1 MQRRIGVAI
10 SGGGYRAGAW
20 GLGALIYLADS
31 GLQRTVVT
39 VSSVSGGSITNA
51 GLGLKPFEKM
61 PPEDLWKYSARLA
74 PKLAGDVQAF
84 LAVLLVHVAAW
95 GIAIVWAATHQP
107 VLAASALGVSVLLS
121 LLLAPIC
128 ADATFASRMMWL
140 YLDVLAA
147 SLALFGFAVGEGW
160 WWLGALVLVG
170 VLLQFR
176 GVVVGWAIGRSLLRT
191 AGGRARLSDLSSDI
205 DHVLCACDLHGRHH
219 VYFGRD
225 FVYSYGLGL
234 GARPRLAL
242 SAAMQ
247 SSANLPGAFAPRP
260 MLAAPFRFT
269 GARYRS
275 PVLALTDGGVYDNMA
290 DEWLLSF
297 GERAGSFR
305 ERASAIADPELRGQL
320 QTAAERLQARDPNF
334 LVIANGSGPLGFHF
348 AWTTFVPLFGELA
361 GLLRVKSILYDNGH
375 TTRRR
380 MIVDEFIDRDLTG
393 ILVHISTDPW
403 SVVRDGLATQDP
415 GVRERS
421 NAAAAV
427 LRSTR
432 GLEPERTKTPA
443 GAGTVLYPLRR
454 GLIANLLQRSYAIA
468 CVQAHIWHD
477 LPLVQIP
484 PLVWFEAL
492 EQGRVEDRPKPP
504 EAPFV
509 EPSEDL
515 GFAPAQTIPVSLDA
529 VRNLDGTD
537 MARVTYFVIG
547 SEVPEPTWQL
557 RPARA
562 SQYSIEVLGLTG
574 VICGPGLRS
583 PMFRSPDEITALFE
597 EVEANAVLSIEIE
610 DLWIPLFWLSRGRE
624 PERGDVYRL
633 RLPLFQ
639 AAYRFRI
646 EDISQQEFLQT
657 TEWTG
662 SVSYSAEETDAFRAW
677 AQGRIE
683 DAVAAY
689 PKDPELELA
698 YTQESP

>member
-1 MQRRIGVAI
+1 MR
-10 SGGGYRAGAW
+10 
-20 GLGALIYLADS
+20 
-31 GLQRTVVT
+31 
-39 VSSVSGGSITNA
+39 
-51 GLGLKPFEKM
+51 
-61 PPEDLWKYSARLA
+61 PEDLWDYSARLA
-74 PKLAGDVQAF
+74 PKLAGNVKAF

-95 GIAIVWAATHQP
+95 GTAIVGAATHHS
-107 VLAASALGVSVLLS
+107 VLAASALGISVLLS
-121 LLLAPIC
+121 LLLASIC
-128 ADATFASRMMWL
+128 ADATFGSRTMWL

-147 SLALFGFAVGEGW
+147 SLALFAFAVGEGW
-160 WWLGALVLVG
+160 WWLGALGLIG
-170 VLLQFR
+170 VLLLFR
-176 GVVVGWAIGRSLLRT
+176 GVVVGWAIGRTVLRA
-191 AGGRARLSDLSSDI
+191 AGGRTRLTDLSSDI

-247 SSANLPGAFAPRP
+247 ASANLPGAFAPRP

-269 GARYRS
+269 EGRYHS

-297 GERAGSFR
+297 SERTAGFR
-305 ERASAIADPELRGQL
+305 ERVERIADPELRGQL
-320 QTAAERLQARDPNF
+320 KTAAERLEEHSPNF
-334 LVIANGSGPLGFHF
+334 FVITNASGPLGFRF

-380 MIVDEFIDRDLTG
+380 MIVDEFIDRDLAG

-403 SVVRDGLATQDP
+403 DVVRDGLNTRDP
-415 GVRERS
+415 GVRARAE
-421 NAAAAV
+421 AVAAV
-427 LRSTR
+427 LWATN
-432 GLEPERTKTPA
+432 GLDPKTTQTPA
-443 GAGTVLYPLRR
+443 GAGTVLYPIRR
-454 GLIANLLQRSYAIA
+454 GLIANLLQRAYAIA

-477 LPLVQIP
+477 LPLVKIP
-484 PLVWFEAL
+484 PLAWFEAL
-492 EQGRVEDRPKPP
+492 EQGRVDDRPKP

-509 EPSEDL
+509 EPSDEL

-529 VRNLDGTD
+529 VRDLDGVD

-562 SQYSIEVLGLTG
+562 SEYSIEVLGLTG

-583 PMFRSPDEITALFE
+583 PMFRNADEITALFE
-597 EVEANAVLSIEIE
+597 EVEANAGLSIEIE
-610 DLWIPLFWLSRGRE
+610 DLWIPMAWLSRGNE
-624 PERGDVYRL
+624 PERGDVFRL

-639 AAYRFRI
+639 AAYRFRT

-657 TEWTG
+657 TDWTG
-662 SVSYSAEETDAFRAW
+662 SVSYSAEETGAFRAW
-677 AQGRIE
+677 AQGRID
-683 DAVAAY
+683 DAVAAF
-689 PKDPELELA
+689 PKDPALELA
-698 YTQESP
+698 YTREST

>member
-10 SGGGYRAGAW
+10 SGGGYRAAAW
-20 GLGALIYLADS
+20 GLGPLMYLADA
-31 GLQRTVVT
+31 GLHRTVVT
-39 VSSVSGGSITNA
+39 ASSVSGGSITNA
-51 GLGLKPFEKM
+51 GLGLESFGAMRPD
-61 PPEDLWKYSARLA
+61 DLWDYSARLA
-74 PKLAGDVQAF
+74 PRLAGNGKAF
-84 LAVLLVHVAAW
+84 VGVLLVHAAAW
-95 GIAIVWAATHQP
+95 GAAVVGAAMHRPALT
-107 VLAASALGVSVLLS
+107 ASALGVSVLLS
-121 LLLAPIC
+121 LLLAPFC
-128 ADATFASRMMWL
+128 ADATFASRIMWL
-140 YLDVLAA
+140 YQDVLAA
-147 SLALFGFAVGEGW
+147 GLALFAFAVGEGW
-160 WWLGALVLVG
+160 WWLAALVLVA

-176 GVVVGWAIGRSLLRT
+176 GIVVGWAIGRSLLRT
-191 AGGRARLSDLSSDI
+191 AGGRTRLTDLSSDI

-247 SSANLPGAFAPRP
+247 ASANLPGAFAPRP

-269 GARYRS
+269 EGRYHS

-297 GERAGSFR
+297 PERTASFR
-305 ERASAIADPELRGQL
+305 ERVERIADPELRGQL
-320 QTAAERLQARDPNF
+320 KTAAERLEEHSPNF
-334 LVIANGSGPLGFHF
+334 FVIANASGPLGFRF

-380 MIVDEFIDRDLTG
+380 MIVDEFIDRDLAG

-403 SVVRDGLATQDP
+403 DVVRDGLNTRDP
-415 GVRERS
+415 GVRARAE
-421 NAAAAV
+421 AVAAV
-427 LRSTR
+427 LWATA
-432 GLEPERTKTPA
+432 GLDPKTTETPA
-443 GAGTVLYPLRR
+443 GAGTVLYPIRR

-477 LPLVQIP
+477 LPLVNIP
-484 PLVWFEAL
+484 PLAWFEAL
-492 EQGRVEDRPKPP
+492 EQGRVDDRPEP

-509 EPSEDL
+509 ELSDEL

-529 VRNLDGTD
+529 VRDLDGVG

-562 SQYSIEVLGLTG
+562 SEYSIEVLGLTG

-583 PMFRSPDEITALFE
+583 PMFRNPDEITALFE
-597 EVEANAVLSIEIE
+597 EVEANAGLSIEIE
-610 DLWIPLFWLSRGRE
+610 DLWIPMAWLSRGHE
-624 PERGDVYRL
+624 PERGDVFRL

-657 TEWTG
+657 TEWMG
-662 SVSYSAEETDAFRAW
+662 SVSYSAEETGAFRAW
-677 AQGRIE
+677 AQGRID
-683 DAVAAY
+683 DAVAAF
-689 PKDPELELA
+689 PKDPALELA
-698 YTQESP
+698 YTQEST